1 MLPLE
6 MIEIELL
13 LTTCAITS
21 ITKLTQPVVARSDVC
36 ILFSG
41 PLRPSLHTTPHTGLR
56 QGQDLGNPLCYP
68 LLPLLYTLKRQH
80 VELLFLP
87 DSELRA
93 QPSGTERRF

>member
-1 MLPLE
+1 

-13 LTTCAITS
+13 LTTCDITS

-56 QGQDLGNPLCYP
+56 QGQGLCNPLCYP
-68 LLPLLYTLKRQH
+68 LLADPGATCSPLDQNTG
-80 VELLFLP
+80 E
-87 DSELRA
+87 A
-93 QPSGTERRF
+93 RRRDRVCFPGVFQ